1 MELRKSYRGN
11 ILFCFILFCFISII
25 TFFAQNFLPYSDF
38 LEGLFIPD
46 VINMSI
52 TIDNIRIGG
61 LSVLSTGVTGVYFIY
76 YIAWIV
82 HPAFSILINLLFVY
96 YSIKLI
102 YEIFIMSNM
111 TSQLVCLGIF
121 INPYVFLAV
130 TGPNKEIPLI
140 WATLYVVRNLIFKPN
155 RWFVKTI
162 IVSVFVTSIRDG
174 YGLILIL
181 GSIIFS
187 SKIAVRLMWKI
198 ALGIAFLVSVLAD
211 ILVSN
216 LSVLEKNLL
225 ISKSISSD
233 ANSSK
238 FIGDFLT
245 NNSNPIFSVIKEVL
259 RMIYNWL
266 TLSMFPVFFT
276 DTGFLY
282 SLGTAYWIFGIFIS
296 ICLLSSLYVLFS
308 NKAETVEE
316 KNRFKIAGFVVF
328 VWATVSISLFL
339 QPRYLMPILP
349 IAFGILMS
357 IGKMS
362 RMVCVFSM
370 VFFSFS
376 IMTMYFFS
384 GIPQAK
390 LSIENTIEGS
400 VRSDPPFL
408 IFNSK
413 D

>member
-46 VINMSI
+46 VINMSN
-52 TIDNIRIGG
+52 TIDNIRIGQ
-61 LSVLSTGVTGVYFIY
+61 LSVLSTGVSGVYFIY

-140 WATLYVVRNLIFKPN
+140 WVTLYVVRNLIFKPN
-155 RWFVKTI
+155 RWFVKTM
-162 IVSVFVTSIRDG
+162 IVSIFVTSIRDG

-187 SKIAVRLMWKI
+187 SKLAVSLMWKI
-198 ALGIAFLVSVLAD
+198 ALGIAFLVSILAD

-216 LSVLEKNLL
+216 LSVLEKNLV
-225 ISKSISSD
+225 ISQTISSET
-233 ANSSK
+233 NSSAI
-238 FIGDFLT
+238 IGDFLT

-259 RMIYNWL
+259 RMLYNWI
-266 TLSMFPVFFT
+266 TLSVFPAFFT
-276 DTGFLY
+276 DTGFIY
-282 SLGTAYWIFGIFIS
+282 SLGFAYWIFGISIS
-296 ICLLSSLYVLFS
+296 IGLLATIYVLFS
-308 NKAETVEE
+308 NKTETIVEIYQM
-316 KNRFKIAGFVVF
+316 KIAGFIVF
-328 VWATVSISLFL
+328 IWATVSISLFL

-349 IAFGILMS
+349 LTFGVLMS
-357 IGKMS
+357 LRSMS
-362 RMVCVFSM
+362 RRICVFCM
-370 VFFSFS
+370 VFFSLS
-376 IMTMYFFS
+376 IMLIYFFA

-390 LSIENTIEGS
+390 LSVGDSIEGS
-400 VRSDPPFL
+400 VKSEPSFL

-413 D
+413 